1 MVQAC
6 GTGSSLFG
14 IAGEDS
20 MRTRI
25 GKLLALSAGILALV
39 LLPTALPAQTTPGVS
54 NSEMKFPIAGSPR

>member
-1 MVQAC
+1 
-6 GTGSSLFG
+6 
-14 IAGEDS
+14 